1 MDVKCV
7 VCGEPWD
14 FQGIDGGDMFRWEA
28 KLFEVGSGC
37 PTCEGVAPTGGYEP
51 TTLADVEYGDRDP
64 GERIQARER
73 HEEGKAPK
81 WERPEPTVLWSC
93 EGCGVVMR
101 RDPDTD
107 TLECHAPYRTLAYRC
122 NLDRQEPM
130 AEPAHVFEGERK
142 VCAECVTTCHDCDR
156 NICDRL
162 EYADTYDDGNSFMP
176 PGRYDRH
183 DAVCADCISKY
194 CEECQE
200 CDCTCEEDTGED
212 EEDTGEDE

>member
-28 KLFEVGSGC
+28 KLFKVGSGC
-37 PTCEGVAPTGGYEP
+37 PTCEGVAPAGGYEP

-101 RDPDTD
+101 LDPDTD
-107 TLECHAPYRTLAYRC
+107 TLECHAPYGTLAYRC
-122 NLDRQEPM
+122 SLDKQEPM
-130 AEPAHVFEGERK
+130 AEPAHVFEGERAK
-142 VCAECVTTCHDCDR
+142 VCAECVVTCHDC
-156 NICDRL
+156 
-162 EYADTYDDGNSFMP
+162 
-176 PGRYDRH
+176 
-183 DAVCADCISKY
+183 ISNY